1 MLLFKILLAPLLI
14 AAVTLAGRKWG
25 PAVAGWLLGLPLTS
39 GPVLL
44 FLALEQGP
52 QFASQA
58 ARGCLLGLVAWA
70 AFTIAYAYCCRK
82 WSWLVSTIF
91 GWMAY
96 FVVAIVL
103 LPMTMNVVWA
113 FLLVIVALV
122 ATLVAFP
129 PGAPARNK
137 VLEEK
142 NELWLRM
149 ISAAVI
155 VLALTGLAKL
165 LGPTKSGLLT
175 TVPAYSTILAVFT
188 HHQQPA
194 AAITVLKGVVTGL
207 FTAAIFFLVLS
218 LALLR
223 LGGVT
228 AFALAAVGALVMQIS
243 TLMYLRRSA

>member
-1 MLLFKILLAPLLI
+1 VLLFKILLAPVLI

-44 FLALEQGP
+44 FFALEQGP
-52 QFASQA
+52 QFSSQA
-58 ARGCLLGLVAWA
+58 ARGCLLGLIAWA
-70 AFTIAYAYCCRK
+70 AFTIVYAYCCRK
-82 WSWLVSTIF
+82 FSWPLSTIL
-91 GWMAY
+91 GWLAY
-96 FVVAIVL
+96 FAVAAAL

-113 FLLVIVALV
+113 FLLVILALI

-129 PGAPARNK
+129 PGAPARDK

-142 NELWLRM
+142 NELWMRM

-155 VLALTGLAKL
+155 VLSLTGLAKL

-188 HHQQPA
+188 HRQQAA

-207 FTAAIFFLVLS
+207 FTAAVFFLIIS

-223 LGGVT
+223 IGWLP
-228 AFALAAVGALVMQIS
+228 AFALATLGALVMQVS
-243 TLMYLRRSA
+243 TLLYLRRTA